1 MTSTENFCAGMI
13 NIGVSTNLEIYKKKY
28 IYWTLMLLLKEWGIS
43 NSYIMRGK
51 TKSVLF
57 GRTIFQNQFALMCFV
72 LSWRCVCGSMII
84 TSSLAVGPCMHLYA
98 LVCTWSNITFSR
110 PAKNLIKMQE
120 VNFWNSDIMVTHAA
134 APFSFLFNKVFLFS
148 RKFDKSDAAALSQQ
162 LWIQMEQRSKVVW
175 HRIGEKVKTSIP
187 SRQRQWQSEIQW
199 QTQTREEQN
208 KDKNCK
214 FKRSKE
220 VKWCDAGLEN
230 RMKPELQFL
239 FGPAPTDIVIS

>member
-1 MTSTENFCAGMI
+1 MSSWPHNFPESVCFEVVCVELKMRVWF
-13 NIGVSTNLEIYKKKY
+13 NDNYKF
-28 IYWTLMLLLKEWGIS
+28 S
-43 NSYIMRGK
+43 
-51 TKSVLF
+51 
-57 GRTIFQNQFALMCFV
+57 C
-72 LSWRCVCGSMII
+72 SW
-84 TSSLAVGPCMHLYA
+84 PLYA

-208 KDKNCK
+208 LNKNCK

-239 FGPAPTDIVIS
+239 FRLAPPDIVIS